1 MKYKKYIFSLAF
13 FGGIF
18 SGMTSMTSQ
27 ADEHNK
33 GLNISMTQES
43 QTKSMDTGSGS
54 EERGAVSLRS
64 GWNMVDDRWYWLTS
78 EGNLYE
84 GWLQADGRT
93 YYFDEEGVMACGW
106 KEIGGEWYYFHRDG
120 GLNKGELVLENAVYE
135 FNENNALISAQW
147 AENTGGGAYHA
158 GCYDEITQKLFDD
171 LNTEKKELY
180 FDEYSDEDDYDK
192 GTHGRY
198 DRYAGFRMDMN
209 LNKAAAHRLEEAMM
223 NGYAGDR
230 ISGEG
235 TVNDYLAS
243 IPYRENA
250 TCLELYIRGC
260 KDEDEVFSRV
270 LEKTEDKKNSK
281 EDRKYSLEYYR
292 SLGMTH
298 KEKDGDHYYMIILM
312 R

>member
-1 MKYKKYIFSLAF
+1 MKNKKNIFTLAVF
-13 FGGIF
+13 LGVF
-18 SGMTSMTSQ
+18 SGLTSMISQ
-27 ADEHNK
+27 ADEQNK
-33 GLNISMTQES
+33 ELNTSMTEEYH
-43 QTKSMDTGSGS
+43 TKSMDTGSGS
-54 EERGAVSLRS
+54 ELSGNASLRL
-64 GWNMVDDRWYWLTS
+64 GWNKVDDRWYWLTS
-78 EGNLYE
+78 EGNLYK

-93 YYFDEEGVMACGW
+93 YYFGEEGVMACGW

-120 GLNKGELVLENAVYE
+120 GLNKGELILENAVYE
-135 FNENNALISAQW
+135 FNDNNALISAQW
-147 AENTGGGAYHA
+147 VENTGGGAYHA

-171 LNTEKKELY
+171 LNAEKKDLY
-180 FDEYSDEDDYDK
+180 FDEYSDEDDYDA
-192 GTHGRY
+192 GTYGRY
-198 DRYAGFRMDMN
+198 DRYAGFRMDMI

-223 NGYAGDR
+223 NGYVGDR

-250 TCLELYIRGC
+250 TCLELYLRGR

-270 LEKTEDKKNSK
+270 LEKTEDKKDSK

-292 SLGMTH
+292 SLGMAH